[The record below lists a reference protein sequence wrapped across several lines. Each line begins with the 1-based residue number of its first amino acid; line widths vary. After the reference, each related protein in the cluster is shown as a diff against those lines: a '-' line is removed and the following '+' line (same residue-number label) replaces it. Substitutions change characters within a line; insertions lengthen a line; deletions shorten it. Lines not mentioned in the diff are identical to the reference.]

1 MGPRQDHTGEGG
13 DRQLGQCPEQAGLLG
28 SASQPRRQ
36 EPGKEDRSIFR
47 REPFCSKACW
57 CHLASVEERLHLTA
71 LPPYGS
77 PSIRPEQGNG
87 GGGTRP
93 GVRGPGF
100 KSGSIVSNSCC
111 DKPLPRVQLQSEVQ
125 SDSPN
130 AQGENWAGSHIL
142 WL

>member
-57 CHLASVEERLHLTA
+57 CHLASVEERLHLVA
-71 LPPYGS
+71 LRAARAGK
-77 PSIRPEQGNG
+77 
-87 GGGTRP
+87 
-93 GVRGPGF
+93 RGRR
-100 KSGSIVSNSCC
+100 N
-111 DKPLPRVQLQSEVQ
+111 Q
-125 SDSPN
+125 
-130 AQGENWAGSHIL
+130 AGSQGARL
-142 WL
+142 QVWLHRQQFLL